1 MIRSRTRVVRRHP
14 QGGEFV
20 GTGNDP
26 KIDRTIGKKAAARFW
41 KRERANQ
48 NQAGRSSSEV
58 LERRHAQLRVARR
71 MLDRS
76 MAEPVLDAPRVVAGV
91 GPAPRRERGAA
102 YA

>member
-1 MIRSRTRVVRRHP
+1 
-14 QGGEFV
+14 
-20 GTGNDP
+20 
-26 KIDRTIGKKAAARFW
+26 
-41 KRERANQ
+41 
-48 NQAGRSSSEV
+48 
-58 LERRHAQLRVARR
+58 LRVARR